1 MTIRKLDIRTT
12 EQIAAGEVV
21 ENPSSLVKEL
31 VENSLDAGAQKIR
44 VSFKEGGL
52 KEITI
57 IDDGTGIPSQEV
69 RLALKRHATSKISS
83 LEDLGNIQTLGFRGE
98 ALPSIA
104 AVSRLSITTRH
115 QTEVSGV
122 QAYFEGGREKT
133 FQETGFAVGTRITAR
148 DLFYNTPAR
157 LKFLKGIPAET
168 ARIYRTIHWLAL
180 SRPDV
185 SFSLYREDELLL
197 ETPGDGDLLNAI
209 VRIYGSK
216 LARELLALDFN
227 EGSLSLY
234 GYVSNPSFSRRSR
247 NRQLF
252 FVNQRY
258 VRSKL
263 LGEAL
268 DKSYGRIVTA
278 KRFPAA
284 FLFLTVSPE
293 KLDINVHPA
302 KTEVRFQN
310 AEVVQRFLEQS
321 LQEAFTPR
329 SLWSPAVDTKVAWR
343 KADERMSKEVERQ
356 RIKEQATSFSS
367 PFSRESSNAV
377 AKKQTTFVQNFLSIP
392 LEAESLPFPE
402 QNIQT
407 IDGSIF
413 NGFILGQ
420 VFATYLALVEG
431 DDLILVDQH
440 AAHERILWEKMQP
453 QEKNEERYVQEII
466 PFTLELPPLVAEEF
480 KGRMDLLKSL
490 GLEIELFGH
499 NTFIIRAVPFFLKD
513 IFSAEMCR
521 DIFEE
526 LSQEAL
532 SGQEFLKETLLQF
545 ACKAAIKANQVL
557 APEEMK
563 SLLNRLERCE
573 NPHFCPHGRPVMV
586 KISKKEIEKLF
597 KRRG

>member
-1 MTIRKLDIRTT
+1 
-12 EQIAAGEVV
+12 
-21 ENPSSLVKEL
+21 
-31 VENSLDAGAQKIR
+31 
-44 VSFKEGGL
+44 
-52 KEITI
+52 
-57 IDDGTGIPSQEV
+57 
-69 RLALKRHATSKISS
+69 
-83 LEDLGNIQTLGFRGE
+83 
-98 ALPSIA
+98 
-104 AVSRLSITTRH
+104 
-115 QTEVSGV
+115 
-122 QAYFEGGREKT
+122 
-133 FQETGFAVGTRITAR
+133 
-148 DLFYNTPAR
+148 
-157 LKFLKGIPAET
+157 
-168 ARIYRTIHWLAL
+168 
-180 SRPDV
+180 
-185 SFSLYREDELLL
+185 LLL

>member
-115 QTEVSGV
+115 QTEVSGI